1 MACFNCSES
10 PAVAGCPFGRDAAP
24 SAVGITMPSWRHN
37 QIDLSRSRP
46 PPSLPQTEA
55 ASSPDRVGAASQETR
70 RTRPG
75 GGRRVRGPDQVGVL
89 DEVDAGRWGGGATTE
104 EEEVDPR
111 RQQWIHEGRGV
122 RGVPR

>member
-70 RTRPG
+70 RTRCPPPRSTSPG
-75 GGRRVRGPDQVGVL
+75 AAHL
-89 DEVDAGRWGGGATTE
+89 DEMLPWWIWPP
-104 EEEVDPR
+104 PR
-111 RQQWIHEGRGV
+111 
-122 RGVPR
+122 